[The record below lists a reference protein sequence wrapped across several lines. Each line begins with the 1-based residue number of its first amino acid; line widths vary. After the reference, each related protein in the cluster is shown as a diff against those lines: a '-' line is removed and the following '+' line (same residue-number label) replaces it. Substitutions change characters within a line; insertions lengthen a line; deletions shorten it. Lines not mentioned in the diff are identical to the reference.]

1 VEVEEVVVVVL
12 VVEVVVVVIKAN
24 EVNGVAPTLLLAL
37 TPLLPIKESS
47 ASTMF
52 G

>member
-1 VEVEEVVVVVL
+1 MVVVVV
-12 VVEVVVVVIKAN
+12 VVKVVFVVIKAN
-24 EVNGVAPTLLLAL
+24 KVNEVAPTLLLAP